1 MKKLRFPERRP
12 AAAKEP
18 GRTPLQKAIS
28 WVRANRAPGGGIRVN
43 HKSDIA
49 SREVTGY
56 LIESLYRAGEAPLA
70 LELARWE
77 AAGQEPDGSVVAP
90 DGVPYTFDT
99 AQVIR
104 GFVTVLDELPEI
116 EPHLRRACDWV
127 TGQIRPDGRVT
138 SPSYDMW
145 SLPDGSRFSEYANLY
160 VLPPLAAAGEK
171 LGERRWSEAARRG
184 MDYFRAKSDLV
195 DFKPELAT
203 ISHIFGY
210 MMEALAEL
218 GEIELARAGLA
229 QAGSIQKPNGA
240 IPAYP
245 GVDWVCSTG
254 MAQLAI
260 AWYRVGERERADR
273 AVSHL
278 EGLQNESGGFFG
290 SYGKGALYLPKE
302 EISWGVKF
310 FIDALLLRD
319 GAPTHA

>member
-1 MKKLRFPERRP
+1 MQR
-12 AAAKEP
+12 
-18 GRTPLQKAIS
+18 AIG

-43 HKSDIA
+43 DKSDAA

-56 LIESLYRAGEAPLA
+56 LIDSLFRAGEKPLA

-77 AAGQEPDGSVVAP
+77 AAGQQKNGSVAAP

-104 GFVTVLDELPEI
+104 GYLAVLDELPEI

-127 TGQIRPDGRVT
+127 AAQIRPDGCVT

-145 SLPDGSRFSEYANLY
+145 ALPDGTRFSEYANLY
-160 VLPPLAAAGEK
+160 VLPPLAAAGET
-171 LGERRWSEAARRG
+171 LGERRWSDAARRG
-184 MDYFRAKSDLV
+184 MDYFRAKPDLV
-195 DFKPELAT
+195 QFKPELAT
-203 ISHIFGY
+203 LSHIFGY

-218 GEIELARAGLA
+218 GEVELARRGLA
-229 QAGSIQKPNGA
+229 QAAAIQKPDGA

-245 GVDWVCSTG
+245 GVDWICSTG

-260 AWYRVGERERADR
+260 AWYRLGEPEPANRAI
-273 AVSHL
+273 SHL
-278 EGLQNESGGFFG
+278 EGLQNPSGGFFG
-290 SYGKGALYLPKE
+290 SYGAGAVYLPKE

-310 FIDALLLRD
+310 FIDALLLREESQS
-319 GAPTHA
+319 GAKARQEQSAGRERG